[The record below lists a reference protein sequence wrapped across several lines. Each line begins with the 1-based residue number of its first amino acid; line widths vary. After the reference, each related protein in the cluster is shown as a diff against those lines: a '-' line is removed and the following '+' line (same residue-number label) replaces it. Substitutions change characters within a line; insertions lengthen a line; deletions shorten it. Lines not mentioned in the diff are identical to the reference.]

1 MDSQSR
7 LSVRDVRLEITGSQI
22 LVAHAQRVSFAFLD
36 TQITIVL
43 MDIMRG
49 PDSQKPG
56 VEVQQLQIFQILVR
70 DGWRLVLQIA
80 ILFVIM
86 INVTNVQIATLLLDH
101 LKAQFALHRAMSQG
115 MLRWRFVTKEHT

>member
-56 VEVQQLQIFQILVR
+56 AEVQQFQIFQVLVR
-70 DGWRLVLQIA
+70 DG
-80 ILFVIM
+80 
-86 INVTNVQIATLLLDH
+86 
-101 LKAQFALHRAMSQG
+101 
-115 MLRWRFVTKEHT
+115 